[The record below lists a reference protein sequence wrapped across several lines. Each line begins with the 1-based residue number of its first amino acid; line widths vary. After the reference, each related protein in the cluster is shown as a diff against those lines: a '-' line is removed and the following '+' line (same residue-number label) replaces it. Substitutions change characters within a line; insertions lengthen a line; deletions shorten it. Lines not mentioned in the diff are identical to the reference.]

1 MGTKQIK
8 VGFLIVANDQVSAN
22 VTIAFNGV
30 QKWSGPL
37 ANTNNS
43 IPDYETPD
51 VPYSYATF
59 DLDIQDTPVP
69 LLFPIIEMST
79 AKDVTFTVTGGDAIF
94 KTMSSNYGVYGQEIT
109 PPTDPVTY
117 QMMFGTSTYF
127 NHILPTAQPT
137 WNDVIIP
144 GRFDWTDDPWGPFLF
159 QPEELLEFPVL
170 IQWYNDSIP
179 TS

>member
-1 MGTKQIK
+1 MGTKQVK
-8 VGFLIVANDQVSAN
+8 VGFLIVADDQVSAN

-37 ANTNNS
+37 ANTNDS
-43 IPDYETPD
+43 IPDYDTPD

-69 LLFPIIEMST
+69 LISGMTT

-94 KTMSSNYGVYGQEIT
+94 KTMSSNYGISRQEIT

-117 QMMFGTSTYF
+117 QLMPGTSTEF
-127 NHILPTAQPT
+127 NQILPTAQPT
-137 WNDVIIP
+137 WNDVP
-144 GRFDWTDDPWGPFLF
+144 LLDRFNFADDPWGPMLVE
-159 QPEELLEFPVL
+159 PDELLEFPVQ
-170 IQWYNDSIP
+170 IQWYNDSLP
-179 TS
+179 TP

>member
-8 VGFLIVANDQVSAN
+8 VGFLIVANDQVSSN

-37 ANTNNS
+37 ANTNDS
-43 IPDYETPD
+43 IPGYDTPD

-69 LLFPIIEMST
+69 WLSPINEMST

-94 KTMSSNYGVYGQEIT
+94 KTMSSNYGIVSLETI

-117 QMMFGTSTYF
+117 QIIPGSSTIF
-127 NHILPTAQPT
+127 SQILPTAQPT
-137 WNDVIIP
+137 WNDVP
-144 GRFDWTDDPWGPFLF
+144 LLSRFNFADDPWGPFLVK
-159 QPEELLEFPVL
+159 PDELLEFPVQ

-179 TS
+179 TP

>member
-8 VGFLIVANDQVSAN
+8 VGFLIVADDQVSAN

-37 ANTNNS
+37 ANTNDS
-43 IPDYETPD
+43 IPGYDTPD
-51 VPYSYATF
+51 VPYSYAIF

-69 LLFPIIEMST
+69 LTTGMTT

-94 KTMSSNYGVYGQEIT
+94 KTMSSNYGIDRQEIT

-117 QMMFGTSTYF
+117 QLIPGTSTEF
-127 NHILPTAQPT
+127 NEILPTAQPT
-137 WNDVIIP
+137 WNDVP
-144 GRFDWTDDPWGPFLF
+144 LLDRFNFADGPAWGPMLVE
-159 QPEELLEFPVL
+159 PDELLEFPVQ
-170 IQWYNDSIP
+170 IQWYNDSLP
-179 TS
+179 TP

>member
-1 MGTKQIK
+1 MGTKQVK
-8 VGFLIVANDQVSAN
+8 VGFLIVADDQVSAN
-22 VTIAFNGV
+22 VTIAFNGI

-43 IPDYETPD
+43 IPGYDTPD

-69 LLFPIIEMST
+69 LLFPINEMST

-117 QMMFGTSTYF
+117 QVMPGTSTEF
-127 NHILPTAQPT
+127 TEILPTAQPT
-137 WNDVIIP
+137 WNDVP
-144 GRFDWTDDPWGPFLF
+144 LLDRFNFADGLYGPMLVE
-159 QPEELLEFPVL
+159 PDELLEFPVQ
-170 IQWYNDSIP
+170 IEWYNDSIP
-179 TS
+179 TP

>member
-8 VGFLIVANDQVSAN
+8 VGFLIIANDQVSAN

-37 ANTNNS
+37 LNTNDS
-43 IPDYETPD
+43 IPDYNTPD
-51 VPYSYATF
+51 APYSYATF

-69 LLFPIIEMST
+69 LTNEMTT

-94 KTMSSNYGVYGQEIT
+94 KTMSSNYGIYSQEIT

-117 QMMFGTSTYF
+117 QMMPGTSTEF
-127 NHILPTAQPT
+127 SQILPTAQPT
-137 WNDVIIP
+137 WNGVP
-144 GRFDWTDDPWGPFLF
+144 LVSRFDWVDDPWGPMLVG
-159 QPEELLEFPVL
+159 PDELLEFPVE
-170 IQWYNDSIP
+170 IPWYNDSLP

>member
-30 QKWSGPL
+30 QKWSGSL
-37 ANTNNS
+37 ANTNDS
-43 IPDYETPD
+43 IPGYEIPD

-69 LLFPIIEMST
+69 LINGMTT

-94 KTMSSNYGVYGQEIT
+94 KTMSANYGIYQQEIT

-117 QMMFGTSTYF
+117 QLMPGTSTEF
-127 NHILPTAQPT
+127 NVILPTAQPT

-144 GRFDWTDDPWGPFLF
+144 GRFDWADDPWGPFLF
-159 QPEELLEFPVL
+159 QPDELLEFPVQ
-170 IQWYNDSIP
+170 IQWYNNSIP